1 MRKDW
6 KSELNLEINI
16 MSEPNSSK
24 IGLLDNACHSLQRGY
39 EMFNKGKNKKDAL
52 ALKEAII
59 WIHHGIELSIKQL
72 LVQSN
77 EYLIFE
83 NIDEAVRKLAH
94 LRKQPNMDNANV
106 LDLFDSSEGVYTVGF
121 GKLVDRAAIMLN
133 IQELSQGAELREKID
148 ALTSYRNKTVH
159 FTVDVR
165 LEEVI
170 NLLGELM
177 EPFLSL
183 LSKEINNKDFVKGC
197 IPKVR
202 AQAESVSAVY
212 RLQYKETEERIE
224 KLLLKFNGIEVSGD
238 YFRIPGRIR
247 LPKFDSIEKESKP
260 RDFGF
265 DLFAKSNTENWA
277 IEIKIGRP
285 NSNQIH
291 YLMEKY
297 KSYLDQFSDVK
308 FWLIVLGTESVYSRL
323 ILQNKPAM
331 VSSEKEIQQ
340 LEKLLKV

>member
-1 MRKDW
+1 MT
-6 KSELNLEINI
+6 KSNT
-16 MSEPNSSK
+16 SK

-39 EMFNKGKNKKDAL
+39 EMFNKGRQKKDAL

-94 LRKQPNMDNANV
+94 LRRQPSMNNANV
-106 LDLFDSSEGVYTVGF
+106 LDLFDSNEGVYTVGF

-133 IQELSQGAELREKID
+133 LQELSLGSELRERID

-159 FTVDVR
+159 FTVDVKP
-165 LEEVI
+165 EEVI
-170 NLLGELM
+170 ILLGELM

-183 LSKEINNKDFVKGC
+183 LERQIKDKQFVQNC
-197 IPKVR
+197 LPYVR

-212 RLQYKETEERIE
+212 RLQAKEAEERIE
-224 KLLLKFNGIEVSGD
+224 KLLRKFNGTEVSGD
-238 YFRIPGRIR
+238 HFGVRGRIN
-247 LPKFDSIEKESKP
+247 LPMFDSVENESKQ

-265 DLFAKSNTENWA
+265 DLFAKSEKENWI
-277 IEIKIGRP
+277 IELKVGRP
-285 NSNQIH
+285 NHSQIQNIIEQSKQYLSQFENAKLWLIILGTDKIYSKALLQSNQI
-291 YLMEKY
+291 Y
-297 KSYLDQFSDVK
+297 
-308 FWLIVLGTESVYSRL
+308 
-323 ILQNKPAM
+323 
-331 VSSEKEIQQ
+331 VSSETEITQ
-340 LEKLLKV
+340 LEKLLKVD

>member
-1 MRKDW
+1 M
-6 KSELNLEINI
+6 
-16 MSEPNSSK
+16 PNTNVSK

-39 EMFNKGKNKKDAL
+39 EMFNKGRQKKDAL

-94 LRKQPNMDNANV
+94 LRRQPSMSNANV

-133 IQELSQGAELREKID
+133 LQEFSQGADLREKID

-159 FTVDVR
+159 FTVDVKP
-165 LEEVI
+165 EEVI

-183 LSKEINNKDFVKGC
+183 LDKQIKDKDFVKDC
-197 IPKVR
+197 IPLIR
-202 AQAESVSAVY
+202 AQSESVSAVY
-212 RLQYKETEERIE
+212 RLQYKETEKRIE
-224 KLLLKFNGIEVSGD
+224 KLLKAFNGMEVSGD
-238 YFRIPGRIR
+238 YFGVLGRLN
-247 LPKFDSIEKESKP
+247 LPKFDSVETESKQK
-260 RDFGF
+260 DFGF
-265 DLFAKSNTENWA
+265 DLFAKSETENW
-277 IEIKIGRP
+277 IVEIKVGRP
-285 NSNQIH
+285 NHSQIQH
-291 YLMEKY
+291 LLEQSRKYL
-297 KSYLDQFSDVK
+297 SQFENAK
-308 FWLIVLGTESVYSRL
+308 FWLIVLGTDKVYSKAY
-323 ILQNKPAM
+323 LQNNQIY
-331 VSSEKEIQQ
+331 VSTDIEITQ
-340 LEKLLKV
+340 LENLLKIS